1 MPALSIFSPLP
12 AIDGA
17 SLEQV
22 VRMKLV
28 KRIIDIGNPFVV
40 EESFGQDDVVRSI
53 FFPKKFV
60 RPTFLVTN
68 FKP

>member
-1 MPALSIFSPLP
+1 
-12 AIDGA
+12 
-17 SLEQV
+17 
-22 VRMKLV
+22 MKLV